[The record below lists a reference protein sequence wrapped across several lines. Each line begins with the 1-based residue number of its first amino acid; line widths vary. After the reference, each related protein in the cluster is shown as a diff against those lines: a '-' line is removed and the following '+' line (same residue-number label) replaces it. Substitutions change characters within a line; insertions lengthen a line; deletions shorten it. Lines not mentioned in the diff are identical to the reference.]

1 MRPSYC
7 TPRGADI
14 CEIKAGRGGD
24 GAGADDDGGGAGA
37 GLEGIFIRRGD
48 ERSLCLEWIDDNSV
62 CDMDCERSCARPCDM
77 PGGAKVGVL
86 AVVNARVVVEL
97 LG

>member
-14 CEIKAGRGGD
+14 CEISAGRGGD
-24 GAGADDDGGGAGA
+24 GAGAGVGGI
-37 GLEGIFIRRGD
+37 LIRRGA
-48 ERSLCLEWIDDNSV
+48 EMLLFCAVWIDDSSV
-62 CDMDCERSCARPCDM
+62 CDMDCERSCARPCDT

-86 AVVNARVVVEL
+86 AVVNARVVVEV

>member
-1 MRPSYC
+1 M
-7 TPRGADI
+7 D
-14 CEIKAGRGGD
+14 
-24 GAGADDDGGGAGA
+24 
-37 GLEGIFIRRGD
+37 GIFINRGD
-48 ERSLCLEWIDDNSV
+48 ERFLEWIEDRRV
-62 CDMDCERSCARPCDM
+62 WDMDCDRSWARPCDM

>member
-14 CEIKAGRGGD
+14 CEINAGRGGD
-24 GAGADDDGGGAGA
+24 GAGA
-37 GLEGIFIRRGD
+37 GLEGTFIRRGD
-48 ERSLCLEWIDDNSV
+48 DRFLEWIDDSNV
-62 CDMDCERSCARPCDM
+62 CDIDCDRSCARPCDM

>member
-14 CEIKAGRGGD
+14 CEINAGRGGD
-24 GAGADDDGGGAGA
+24 GVGA
-37 GLEGIFIRRGD
+37 GLGGNFIRRGD
-48 ERSLCLEWIDDNSV
+48 ERFFEWIDDSSV
-62 CDMDCERSCARPCDM
+62 CDMDCERSCARPCDV

>member
-24 GAGADDDGGGAGA
+24 GAGA

>member
-7 TPRGADI
+7 TPRGAEICDI
-14 CEIKAGRGGD
+14 SAGLGGD
-24 GAGADDDGGGAGA
+24 GAGA
-37 GLEGIFIRRGD
+37 GLEGIFTRRGD
-48 ERSLCLEWIDDNSV
+48 ERFFCAEWIDDSSV
-62 CDMDCERSCARPCDM
+62 CDMDCERSCARPCDV